1 MLADLDDERRI
12 RPRVPLFGQQS
23 EPFGQLSDIDQQTID
38 SKPRVLL
45 LCATA
50 DRDKATQ
57 IEQMLQKEGTVEV
70 GYLL

>member
-1 MLADLDDERRI
+1 MFADLDDERRI
-12 RPRVPLFGQQS
+12 RPTVPLFRQQS
-23 EPFGQLSDIDQQTID
+23 ELFGQLSDIGRQTID

-57 IEQMLQKEGTVEV
+57 IEQMLEKEGTVEV
-70 GYLL
+70 AYLL